1 VYYHVSFWSSM
12 ISTISFCTKLA
23 YGNSNV
29 VQIVQQTVQEK
40 ANNGGNKNITQSL
53 SDMPFQQASPGSKKS
68 KL

>member
-1 VYYHVSFWSSM
+1 M

-53 SDMPFQQASPGSKKS
+53 SNMPFQQASLDRRNLSYKAGAVE
-68 KL
+68 L